1 MLLPLRLRA
10 SSWQL
15 HTVRRASTFVNPGM
29 SKITNLDKSAGDP
42 HAKVRDMS
50 VFPKEKIRCVCASL
64 CVCWQVRKVELIRR
78 SRTIGRNISIIAH
91 IDASPYSH
99 PLLLDNAHF
108 ELIRPTL
115 SHRSFSAWQIHLGGQ
130 VVGDDGHDHERSR
143 WEPSSTG
150 QGQLGRA
157 RRRRRAYRRTSLVN
171 VDMWYRITLHLSDF
185 G

>member
-50 VFPKEKIRCVCASL
+50 VFPKEKIRCVCMRVCAL
-64 CVCWQVRKVELIRR
+64 VDCWQVGKVELIRR
-78 SRTIGRNISIIAH
+78 SRTMGRNISIIAH

-99 PLLLDNAHF
+99 PPLLNDVHI
-108 ELIRPTL
+108 ELTKPTL
-115 SHRSFSAWQIHLGGQ
+115 SRLSTSAWQIHLGGQ

-143 WEPSSTG
+143 WEPSSAR
-150 QGQLGRA
+150 QGQLGRP
-157 RRRRRAYRRTSLVN
+157 RRRAYRKDK
-171 VDMWYRITLHLSDF
+171 VD
-185 G
+185 